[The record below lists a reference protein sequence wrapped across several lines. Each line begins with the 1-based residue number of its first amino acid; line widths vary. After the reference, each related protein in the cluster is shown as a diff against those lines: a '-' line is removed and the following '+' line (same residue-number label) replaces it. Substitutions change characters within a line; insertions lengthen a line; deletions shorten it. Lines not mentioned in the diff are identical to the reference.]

1 MLKALIKTKS
11 NFRNLNGTWLTV
23 IEIKGTR
30 VTCEVFDNELNKFIS
45 VDFTSKE
52 VKEYEYSR
60 NINSYLV

>member
-23 IEIKGTR
+23 LEIKGNR
-30 VTCEVFDNELNKFIS
+30 VTCEVLENEFGKYIT

-52 VKEYEYSR
+52 VKEYEY
-60 NINSYLV
+60 LQK